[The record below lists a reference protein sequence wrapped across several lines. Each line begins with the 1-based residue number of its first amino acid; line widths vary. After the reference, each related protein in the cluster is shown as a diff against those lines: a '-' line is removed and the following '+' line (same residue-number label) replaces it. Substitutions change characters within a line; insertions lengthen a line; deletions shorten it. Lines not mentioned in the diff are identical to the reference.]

1 MISEVKRF
9 ALCLS
14 AEKAQGF
21 ELVHNAA
28 SDMKEQPV
36 FLGQCMFHPNCEEI
50 VAGGCRVSDED
61 IIVLGRRMAGGK
73 FRRLRTM
80 WLVSFVLCCLLV
92 SCWDGVSGYA

>member
-9 ALCLS
+9 ALFPP
-14 AEKAQGF
+14 AEKAQGL

-50 VAGGCRVSDED
+50 VAGGCKVSDED

-80 WLVSFVLCCLLV
+80 WLVSIALCCFLV
-92 SCWDGVSGYA
+92 SR